1 VNTRAGGKKINPGG
15 KNSMKALQASTVS
28 AGFLLAALT
37 AFVLYRLFIYLRD
50 FEILLNAH

>member
-1 VNTRAGGKKINPGG
+1 MKLYWKPTKKLRGSGVTFGGGEPF
-15 KNSMKALQASTVS
+15 AQP
-28 AGFLLAALT
+28 GFLLAALT

>member
-1 VNTRAGGKKINPGG
+1 
-15 KNSMKALQASTVS
+15 MKALQASPVS